1 MCADKGNVI
10 DSEIYE
16 FVNILNITELYTPK
30 NVIERKVILELLIC
44 QDCIISYWNAWY
56 KSFSPILKLKKPEK
70 IKRSK

>member
-44 QDCIISYWNAWY
+44 QDCIISY
-56 KSFSPILKLKKPEK
+56 
-70 IKRSK
+70 